1 MPAASEPSARPAQMA
16 GSSSASQVIL
26 VAVKYGSSRSPVS
39 SVTRA
44 SCPASR
50 SASQIRA
57 VRRSCQTMA
66 GRGAARSARSQITA
80 VSRWL
85 VMPRQVTGGTRD
97 AAPPA
102 PPAPS
107 RAWRHAARVAC
118 QISSG
123 TCSTQPGRGKCC
135 ANSA

>member
-1 MPAASEPSARPAQMA
+1 VPAASEPSARPAQMD
-16 GSSSASQVIL
+16 GSSPASQVIL

-66 GRGAARSARSQITA
+66 GRGAARSARSQMTA

-85 VMPRQVTGGTRD
+85 VRPTQVT
-97 AAPPA
+97 PA
-102 PPAPS
+102 APS

-123 TCSTQPGRGKCC
+123 TCSTQPGRG
-135 ANSA
+135 